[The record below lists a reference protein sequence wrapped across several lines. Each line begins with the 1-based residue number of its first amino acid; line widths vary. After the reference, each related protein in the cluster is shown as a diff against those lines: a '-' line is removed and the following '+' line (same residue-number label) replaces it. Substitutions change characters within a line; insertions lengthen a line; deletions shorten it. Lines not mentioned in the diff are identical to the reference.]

1 MHNDDSKDYRDNI
14 EAPIKEKEEDR
25 EFEKREIEAD

>member
-1 MHNDDSKDYRDNI
+1 MFNDDTQDYRDNI
-14 EAPIKEKEEDR
+14 EAPIKEKQEDR

>member
-1 MHNDDSKDYRDNI
+1 MHNDSKDYRDNI

-25 EFEKREIEAD
+25 EFEKREIEED